1 MTLSKRVEKV
11 ERTGY
16 IIVKGDIMSYCLIF
30 LSLLLLLL
38 QYLHKQ
44 LSMRRKR

>member
-1 MTLSKRVEKV
+1 MTVSKRVEKV
-11 ERTGY
+11 ERTCY
-16 IIVKGDIMSYCLIF
+16 IIVKGDTVSYCLFI

-44 LSMRRKR
+44 FSMHRKR